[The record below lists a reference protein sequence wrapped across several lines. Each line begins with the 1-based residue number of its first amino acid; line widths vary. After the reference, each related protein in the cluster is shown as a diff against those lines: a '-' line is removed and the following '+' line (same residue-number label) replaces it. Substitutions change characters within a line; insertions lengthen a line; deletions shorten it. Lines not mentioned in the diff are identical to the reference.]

1 MSSSFTAL
9 VQSSIA
15 SSSFLSFR
23 RERAVIL
30 HMVVI
35 EGAQKLRARLQNS
48 KRISHARSPTVTL
61 VLGHWESLYLSGLRP
76 PNLKLVS
83 SLSNGSQ
90 AHLSARIKPPLLFQV
105 SAQ

>member
-1 MSSSFTAL
+1 MPSSFTAL

-23 RERAVIL
+23 RERAIIL

-35 EGAQKLRARLQNS
+35 EGAQKLRAWLQNS
-48 KRISHARSPTVTL
+48 KRISHAGSPAVTL
-61 VLGHWESLYLSGLRP
+61 VLGHWESLSGLRP